1 MPRVFVSSDD
11 ISANIVSID
20 GSDAHHLGLV
30 LRLTPG
36 DTFVAVDEFGREH
49 TASVELV
56 RRDLITG
63 RVVETRTPDVEPKAR
78 IVLAQAVPKAKKM
91 DLIAQK
97 CTELGVGV
105 IIPMTTERVIPQSD
119 EAKARQR
126 RERWQRIATE
136 ASRQSHR
143 TVIPE
148 VRPIVAF
155 DEALQELAA
164 MDLCLLFSE
173 AEERRPLRQVLGHGI
188 QVSSLGIVIG
198 PEGGFSVAELE
209 AATEAGAVPVTLGPR
224 ILRTETAALAALT
237 IALYELG
244 EMGER

>member
-1 MPRVFVSSDD
+1 MPRVFVLSDD

-20 GSDAHHLGLV
+20 GSDARHLGLV

-36 DTFVAVDEFGREH
+36 DTFVAVDECGREH

-63 RVVETRTPDVEPKAR
+63 RIVETRTPDVEPKTH
-78 IVLAQAVPKAKKM
+78 IVLAQAVPKARKM
-91 DLIAQK
+91 DLIVRK
-97 CTELGVGV
+97 CTELGVGA
-105 IIPMTTERVIPQSD
+105 IIPMTTERVVPQAD

-126 RERWQRIATE
+126 RGRWQRIAAE
-136 ASRQSHR
+136 ASKQSHR

-148 VRPIVAF
+148 VRPIAPF
-155 DEALQELAA
+155 DEALPELAA

-173 AEERRPLRQVLGHGI
+173 LEERRPLREVLGSGI
-188 QVSSLGIVIG
+188 QVSSLGLLIG

-209 AATEAGAVPVTLGPR
+209 AATGAGAVPVTLGPR
-224 ILRTETAALAALT
+224 ILRTETAALAALS